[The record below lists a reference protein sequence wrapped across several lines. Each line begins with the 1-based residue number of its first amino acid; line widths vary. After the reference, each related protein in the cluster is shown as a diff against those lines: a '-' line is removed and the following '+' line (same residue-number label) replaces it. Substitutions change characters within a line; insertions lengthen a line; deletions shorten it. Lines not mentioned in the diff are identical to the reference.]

1 MAALTTLSRLLE
13 MKVLELEG
21 EEGSGPLE
29 NDVAL
34 LQAWPMPFAPCLFSL
49 DRGVF
54 TNVTKFNSDS
64 QHSNRGNV
72 DLF

>member
-1 MAALTTLSRLLE
+1 MAVDLCPAETSGLRMAALTTLSRLLE

-34 LQAWPMPFAPCLFSL
+34 LQVYAAVGW
-49 DRGVF
+49 R
-54 TNVTKFNSDS
+54 
-64 QHSNRGNV
+64 
-72 DLF
+72 